1 MDLKRLACKTG
12 LGDGPDAK
20 RATAADADDD
30 LLQLDQESGIDK
42 DTSDAQPECLQ
53 MEVTKETDCDS
64 LKAERD
70 NLSPSNH
77 VAPYTGNGCAPS
89 LESFMFQ
96 QTPAGSQLC
105 SWMSNTE
112 SKTSANDGQTLFES
126 DKDSKSN
133 TQTAKLNRKALTNL
147 RRQNALRALELEREL
162 ATKTP
167 QAPTLLVRFPDP
179 KISVASVSE
188 FSESIRDVVFPTNVA
203 QRYCL
208 VHLKAGANVE
218 RTIEELKQ
226 VRFGHGR
233 LHAELKTF
241 TDEEQAECIDPCSLY
256 VSNIPFNMNAADIK
270 VFVNSMR
277 VDIGVMKR
285 QKRARY
291 AFVRYANAEMAMDA
305 FRDLVRRTLN
315 NRILTVRYR
324 RLRKRLTHPTAASMC
339 AISNLTIDTIATDDD
354 AVECRVISPP
364 PVESITIMDSDD
376 EGHHCESHSVVSLS
390 SSIPHKKRESKMTA
404 QEKEIQRLKLQVAEH
419 GAIIRSLQK
428 REGSIAN
435 VIAKIEPQS
444 DLTTDKSS
452 LMQRSLSPCSSYD
465 IKMENDYLG
474 IAQNTPEPEPDFLLD
489 AVPNSPYRGTTCP
502 IDGMEGPI
510 KCLGR
515 RKSTKSSAQQLQ
527 KQSNN
532 NSINNSNNSN
542 SNNNNSNINIHKENK
557 NKKTP
562 KVANLEVL
570 HAQVE
575 ADLDT

>member
-20 RATAADADDD
+20 RATAADEEEC
-30 LLQLDQESGIDK
+30 LQLDQESGIDK
-42 DTSDAQPECLQ
+42 DTSDAQTECLQ
-53 MEVTKETDCDS
+53 LDVIKETDCDS

-112 SKTSANDGQTLFES
+112 SKTSANDVPTLFDSE
-126 DKDSKSN
+126 KDSKAN
-133 TQTAKLNRKALTNL
+133 A
-147 RRQNALRALELEREL
+147 QN
-162 ATKTP
+162 
-167 QAPTLLVRFPDP
+167 P
-179 KISVASVSE
+179 KISVTSVSE
-188 FSESIRDVVFPTNVA
+188 FSESIRDVVFPTNVS

-218 RTIEELKQ
+218 RTIEEIKQ

-291 AFVRYANAEMAMDA
+291 AFVRYANAEMAMEA

-324 RLRKRLTHPTAASMC
+324 RLRKRLAHPTAASMC

-354 AVECRVISPP
+354 GVECRVISPP
-364 PVESITIMDSDD
+364 PVESITILDSDD
-376 EGHHCESHSVVSLS
+376 DQHCESHSVVSLS

-419 GAIIRSLQK
+419 SAIIRSLQK

-435 VIAKIEPQS
+435 ATTKVEPQS

-465 IKMENDYLG
+465 IKMENEYLG
-474 IAQNTPEPEPDFLLD
+474 IAQSTPEPEPDSLPD
-489 AVPNSPYRGTTCP
+489 AQSHSPYRGTTCP
-502 IDGMEGPI
+502 IDGMEDPI
-510 KCLGR
+510 KSSDCFGWLISGLGR
-515 RKSTKSSAQQLQ
+515 RKSTKSSAQQP
-527 KQSNN
+527 N
-532 NSINNSNNSN
+532 
-542 SNNNNSNINIHKENK
+542 KENTT
-557 NKKTP
+557 KKSS
-562 KVANLEVL
+562 KVANLEV

>member
-20 RATAADADDD
+20 RATAADEEEC
-30 LLQLDQESGIDK
+30 LQLDQESGIDK
-42 DTSDAQPECLQ
+42 DTSDAQTECLQ
-53 MEVTKETDCDS
+53 LDVIKETDCDS

-112 SKTSANDGQTLFES
+112 SKTSANDVPTLFDSE
-126 DKDSKSN
+126 KDSKAN
-133 TQTAKLNRKALTNL
+133 AQTAKLNRKALTNL

-179 KISVASVSE
+179 KISVTSVSE
-188 FSESIRDVVFPTNVA
+188 FSESIRDVVFPTNVS

-218 RTIEELKQ
+218 RTIEEIKQ

-291 AFVRYANAEMAMDA
+291 AFVRYANAEMAMEA

-324 RLRKRLTHPTAASMC
+324 RLRKRLAHPTAASMC

-354 AVECRVISPP
+354 GVECRVISPP
-364 PVESITIMDSDD
+364 PVESITILDSDD
-376 EGHHCESHSVVSLS
+376 DQHCESHSVVSLS

-419 GAIIRSLQK
+419 SAIIRSLQK

-435 VIAKIEPQS
+435 ATTKVEPQS

-465 IKMENDYLG
+465 IKMENEYLG
-474 IAQNTPEPEPDFLLD
+474 IAQSTPEPEPDSLPD
-489 AVPNSPYRGTTCP
+489 AQSHSPYRGTTCP
-502 IDGMEGPI
+502 IDGMEDPI
-510 KCLGR
+510 KSSDCFGWLISGLGR
-515 RKSTKSSAQQLQ
+515 RKSTKSSAQQP
-527 KQSNN
+527 N
-532 NSINNSNNSN
+532 
-542 SNNNNSNINIHKENK
+542 KENTT
-557 NKKTP
+557 KKAP
-562 KVANLEVL
+562 KVANLEV

>member
-20 RATAADADDD
+20 RTSAVDTDED
-30 LLQLDQESGIDK
+30 LLQLDQESGLDK
-42 DTSDAQPECLQ
+42 ETSDPQTECLQ
-53 MEVTKETDCDS
+53 LEPTKETDCDS
-64 LKAERD
+64 LKADHE

-188 FSESIRDVVFPTNVA
+188 FSDSIRDVVFPTNVA

-291 AFVRYANAEMAMDA
+291 AFVRYANAELAMDA

-315 NRILTVRYR
+315 NRVLTVRYR

-354 AVECRVISPP
+354 GVECRVISPP
-364 PVESITIMDSDD
+364 PVESITILDSDD

-428 REGSIAN
+428 REGSLSNI
-435 VIAKIEPQS
+435 IAKIEPQS
-444 DLTTDKSS
+444 DMTTDKYSI
-452 LMQRSLSPCSSYD
+452 MQRSMSPCSSYD

-474 IAQNTPEPEPDFLLD
+474 IAQSTTEPEQDFLLD
-489 AVPNSPYRGTTCP
+489 AIPSSPYRGTTCP
-502 IDGMEGPI
+502 IDGMEDPI

-515 RKSTKSSAQQLQ
+515 RKSTKSSAQQQQQL
-527 KQSNN
+527 N
-532 NSINNSNNSN
+532 NSNTQNSNNNSNNSN
-542 SNNNNSNINIHKENK
+542 ENK